1 MSTVKTASARAL
13 IDPTTKRQA
22 EHILKDLGL
31 SVSTAFNLF
40 YKQIIVHN
48 GLPFNVEIPNKET
61 IKAIERA
68 RRGEG
73 KRFKNAEELFKDW
86 EKDGC
91 R

>member
-22 EHILKDLGL
+22 EHILKGLGL

-40 YKQIIVHN
+40 YKQIIAHN

-73 KRFKNAEELFKDW
+73 KRFKNVEELFKDW